1 MRLATLAAC
10 DHIGQDIADVEYP
23 LREFEKYLRGDTD
36 NTLNAQSARIFVFF
50 MQHHFRTLREYAE
63 GFDREYMEDPPPV
76 DTLP

>member
-1 MRLATLAAC
+1 
-10 DHIGQDIADVEYP
+10 
-23 LREFEKYLRGDTD
+23 
-36 NTLNAQSARIFVFF
+36 